1 MYMESNDEL
10 YKKIVTLLKIFKNRP
25 YHLAKY
31 LMENNAF
38 NKPFINK
45 ISKSNKL
52 DEISSDEGINK
63 YLPTNFNNI
72 QHMQDFYDSLLDE
85 IKQISTNKTKKQLE
99 SELNEKLDSYIKLE
113 KFEEAAKLRDYMSK
127 NSIKRKNNNL

>member
-1 MYMESNDEL
+1 MESNDEL

-38 NKPFINK
+38 NKVFINK

-52 DEISSDEGINK
+52 DEISSDEEINK
-63 YLPTNFNNI
+63 YLPTSFNNI

>member
-1 MYMESNDEL
+1 MYMDSNDEL

-38 NKPFINK
+38 NKVFINK

-52 DEISSDEGINK
+52 DEISSDEEINK
-63 YLPTNFNNI
+63 YLPNSFNNI

>member
-1 MYMESNDEL
+1 
-10 YKKIVTLLKIFKNRP
+10 
-25 YHLAKY
+25 
-31 LMENNAF
+31 MENNAF

-52 DEISSDEGINK
+52 DEISSDEEINK
-63 YLPTNFNNI
+63 YLPTTFNNI

-85 IKQISTNKTKKQLE
+85 IKQISTNKSKKQLE

>member
-52 DEISSDEGINK
+52 DEISSDEEINK
-63 YLPTNFNNI
+63 YLPTTFNNI

-85 IKQISTNKTKKQLE
+85 IKQISTNKSKKQLE

>member
-38 NKPFINK
+38 NKVFINK

-52 DEISSDEGINK
+52 DEISSDEEINK
-63 YLPTNFNNI
+63 YLPTSFNNI

-85 IKQISTNKTKKQLE
+85 IKQISTNKSKKQLE
-99 SELNEKLDSYIKLE
+99 SELNEKLDGYIKLE

>member
-38 NKPFINK
+38 NKVFINK

-52 DEISSDEGINK
+52 DEISSDEEINK
-63 YLPTNFNNI
+63 YLPTSFNNI

-113 KFEEAAKLRDYMSK
+113 KFEEASKLRDYMSK

>member
-1 MYMESNDEL
+1 MESNDEL

-38 NKPFINK
+38 NKAFINK

-52 DEISSDEGINK
+52 DEISADDEINK
-63 YLPTNFNNI
+63 YLPANFNSI

-85 IKQISTNKTKKQLE
+85 IKQISTNKSKKQLE
-99 SELNEKLDSYIKLE
+99 IELNEKLDDYIKSE

>member
-1 MYMESNDEL
+1 MESNDEL

>member
-1 MYMESNDEL
+1 
-10 YKKIVTLLKIFKNRP
+10 
-25 YHLAKY
+25 
-31 LMENNAF
+31 MENNAF
-38 NKPFINK
+38 NKAFINK

-52 DEISSDEGINK
+52 DEISADDEINK
-63 YLPTNFNNI
+63 YLPANFNSI

-85 IKQISTNKTKKQLE
+85 IKQISTNKSKKQLE
-99 SELNEKLDSYIKLE
+99 IELNEKLDDYIKSE

>member
-63 YLPTNFNNI
+63 YLPATFNNI

>member
-38 NKPFINK
+38 NKVFINK

-52 DEISSDEGINK
+52 DEISSDEEINK
-63 YLPTNFNNI
+63 YLPTSFNNI

-85 IKQISTNKTKKQLE
+85 IKQISTNKSKKQLE

>member
-38 NKPFINK
+38 NKVFINK

-52 DEISSDEGINK
+52 DEISSDEEINK
-63 YLPTNFNNI
+63 YLPTSFNNI

-85 IKQISTNKTKKQLE
+85 IKQISTNKTKTICQKTL
-99 SELNEKLDSYIKLE
+99 
-113 KFEEAAKLRDYMSK
+113 
-127 NSIKRKNNNL
+127 